1 MPPNFACYVDLGV
14 ILNKDDIIE
23 FKDGFYYYIQPVI
36 DSVYPKTGQKTG
48 NTIFHVFGK
57 DFNDFRGVDL
67 KCKVGSC
74 FGEGKLVSP
83 TEMKC
88 FFENLPVEQIEFT
101 EKEDGSK
108 VKSGNPIRISLNGVS
123 FTKKDDKL
131 AINTYSIS
139 EISPVSGPIE
149 TGTIIVVKGSGYT
162 KSENIRCR
170 FGVPGY
176 FA

>member
-1 MPPNFACYVDLGV
+1 
-14 ILNKDDIIE
+14 
-23 FKDGFYYYIQPVI
+23 
-36 DSVYPKTGQKTG
+36 
-48 NTIFHVFGK
+48 
-57 DFNDFRGVDL
+57 
-67 KCKVGSC
+67 
-74 FGEGKLVSP
+74 
-83 TEMKC
+83 MKC

-131 AINTYSIS
+131 AVNTYSIS

-149 TGTIIVVKGSGYT
+149 TGTIIVVKGSGFT